1 MMEEADT
8 ADQGSEGYTGMDPG
22 IPHAHGFAAAYT
34 HRSADQG
41 SQHCH
46 TWIS

>member
-34 HRSADQG
+34 S
-41 SQHCH
+41 
-46 TWIS
+46 IS